1 MSQRL
6 PDTILDFL
14 MQKTKS
20 RVYDTRLKL
29 YPQLFLFV
37 DYEFFFYVICDMEKL
52 CFPLS
57 FSLLKRLAPFA
68 RNLRSPGFTRPE
80 IRSWIVDVHKVWYS
94 VSNFYSKNSPL
105 HQPCSHGAFVVTQPR
120 TKSAIAVDSTM
131 HL

>member
-68 RNLRSPGFTRPE
+68 RNLRSSGSARPE
-80 IRSWIVDVHKVWYS
+80 IRCLGFPSRSSLPFAELSLSLTSCLAHRIPTV
-94 VSNFYSKNSPL
+94 
-105 HQPCSHGAFVVTQPR
+105 R
-120 TKSAIAVDSTM
+120 KSAIAVDSTM